1 MSKIHPTNL
10 LDQMS
15 TTKERVQELIAN
27 GQTEE
32 ALVLVA
38 QINDDAILL
47 QARYSNGKKQ
57 YNMGLVDFG
66 EWQRIQNQVNY
77 ALLELADKAGSTAAQ
92 PKPADDTPPPPAPPS
107 AAQYQVF
114 ISYNHSDD
122 LQARLI
128 KRFLEDNGIKVYI
141 DMDMPAGMFIDKFI
155 DEGLAQSNFLL
166 PVISKNSLASGWVNK
181 EVTAGFLAQRITS
194 KKVIPVRLDNSVFDG
209 PFYLQTMVDINKKV
223 EELKAN
229 AVKALELNIDI
240 RAFQD
245 DLSNQRDLQANLG
258 TMIETLKKVNV
269 IDLSDGRFEMGMNK
283 IVQAIKEI

>member
-1 MSKIHPTNL
+1 MPTA
-10 LDQMS
+10 
-15 TTKERVQELIAN
+15 KEQIQALIAE

-47 QARYSNGKKQ
+47 QARYSNAKKQ

-66 EWQRIQNQVNY
+66 EWQRVQNQVNF
-77 ALLELADKAGSTAAQ
+77 ALLELVDS
-92 PKPADDTPPPPAPPS
+92 PKVAPAKPENKLDAPQVQ
-107 AAQYQVF
+107 AEHQVF
-114 ISYNHSDD
+114 ISYNHKDD

-128 KRFLEDNGIKVYI
+128 KRHLEDNGIKVYI
-141 DMDMPAGMFIDKFI
+141 DIDMPAGMFIDKFI

-194 KKVIPVRLDNSVFDG
+194 KKVVPARLDDAVFDG
-209 PFYLQTMVDINKKV
+209 KFYLDTMLEINKKV

-229 AVKALELNIDI
+229 AVRALELNIDI

-245 DLSNQRDLQANLG
+245 DLSHQRDLQANLG

-269 IDLSDGRFEMGMNK
+269 IDLTDGKFELGMSK
-283 IVQAIKEI
+283 IVNAIKES

>member
-1 MSKIHPTNL
+1 M
-10 LDQMS
+10 
-15 TTKERVQELIAN
+15 TTKEKVQELIAN

-38 QINDDAILL
+38 QINQDAILL

-77 ALLELADKAGSTAAQ
+77 ALLELAEKAAKTPGKDESTPVA
-92 PKPADDTPPPPAPPS
+92 PPAPPAS
-107 AAQYQVF
+107 QYQVF

-128 KRFLEDNGIKVYI
+128 KRQLEDNGIKVYI
-141 DMDMPAGMFIDKFI
+141 DIDMPAGMFIDKFI

-194 KKVIPVRLDNSVFDG
+194 KKVVPVRLDDAVFDAK
-209 PFYLQTMVDINKKV
+209 FYLDTMVEINKKV
-223 EELKAN
+223 EEIKSN
-229 AVKALELNIDI
+229 AAKALELNIDL

-269 IDLSDGRFEMGMNK
+269 IDLSDGKFELGMTRVVNT
-283 IVQAIKEI
+283 IKAS

>member
-1 MSKIHPTNL
+1 MPTARE
-10 LDQMS
+10 Q
-15 TTKERVQELIAN
+15 VQALIAE

-47 QARYSNGKKQ
+47 QARYSNAKKQ

-66 EWQRIQNQVNY
+66 EWQRVQNQVNF
-77 ALLELADKAGSTAAQ
+77 ALLELVDSPKAAPAK
-92 PKPADDTPPPPAPPS
+92 PENKPAAPQVQ
-107 AAQYQVF
+107 ADEYQVF
-114 ISYNHSDD
+114 ISYNHKDD

-128 KRFLEDNGIKVYI
+128 KRHLEDNGIKVYI
-141 DMDMPAGMFIDKFI
+141 DIDMPTGMFIDKFI

-194 KKVIPVRLDNSVFDG
+194 KKVVPARLDDAVFDG
-209 PFYLQTMVDINKKV
+209 KFYLDTMLEINKKV

-229 AVKALELNIDI
+229 AVRALELNIDI

-245 DLSNQRDLQANLG
+245 DLSHQRDLQANLG

-269 IDLSDGRFEMGMNK
+269 IDLTDGKFELGMDK
-283 IVQAIKEI
+283 IVKTIKESS

>member
-1 MSKIHPTNL
+1 M
-10 LDQMS
+10 
-15 TTKERVQELIAN
+15 TTKEKVQELIAN

-38 QINDDAILL
+38 QIDQDAILL

-77 ALLELADKAGSTAAQ
+77 ALLELADKATSKAAGSPLA
-92 PKPADDTPPPPAPPS
+92 PPAPPAS
-107 AAQYQVF
+107 QYQVF

-122 LQARLI
+122 LQARLV
-128 KRFLEDNGIKVYI
+128 KRQLEDNGIKVYI
-141 DMDMPAGMFIDKFI
+141 DHDMPAGMFIDKFI

-166 PVISKNSLASGWVNK
+166 PIISRNSLASGWVNK

-194 KKVIPVRLDNSVFDG
+194 KKVIPVRLDDAVFDAK
-209 PFYLQTMVDINKKV
+209 FYLDAMVDINKKV
-223 EELKAN
+223 EEIKSN
-229 AVKALELNIDI
+229 AAKALELNIDL

-269 IDLSDGRFEMGMNK
+269 IDLSDGKFELGMSRV
-283 IVQAIKEI
+283 ISTIKAS

>member
-1 MSKIHPTNL
+1 MS
-10 LDQMS
+10 S
-15 TTKERVQELIAN
+15 TKETIQSLIAN

-32 ALVLVA
+32 ALVLVT
-38 QINDDAILL
+38 QVSDDAILL

-66 EWQRIQNQVNY
+66 EWQRIQNQVNF
-77 ALLELADKAGSTAAQ
+77 ALLDLADKADGASA
-92 PKPADDTPPPPAPPS
+92 KPSKSPASPEPPPS
-107 AAQYQVF
+107 SDYQVF
-114 ISYNHSDD
+114 ISYNHQDD

-128 KRFLEDNGIKVYI
+128 KRHLEDNGIKVYI
-141 DMDMPAGMFIDKFI
+141 DIDMPAGMFIDKFI

-166 PVISKNSLASGWVNK
+166 PIISKYSLASGWVNK

-194 KKVIPVRLDNSVFDG
+194 KKVVPVRLDSAVFDG
-209 PFYLQTMVDINKKV
+209 KFYLDAMLEINKKV
-223 EELKAN
+223 EELKDN

-245 DLSNQRDLQANLG
+245 DLSHQRDLQANLG

-269 IDLSDGRFEMGMNK
+269 IDLTDGKFELGMHK
-283 IVQAIKEI
+283 IVTTIKNA

>member
-1 MSKIHPTNL
+1 MS
-10 LDQMS
+10 S
-15 TTKERVQELIAN
+15 TKETIQALIAN

-38 QINDDAILL
+38 QVSDDAILL

-66 EWQRIQNQVNY
+66 EWQRIQNQVNF
-77 ALLELADKAGSTAAQ
+77 ALLDLADKADTSTA
-92 PKPADDTPPPPAPPS
+92 KPAKSSETPKAPEPPPAD
-107 AAQYQVF
+107 YQVF
-114 ISYNHSDD
+114 ISYNHQDD

-128 KRFLEDNGIKVYI
+128 KRHLEDNGIKVYI
-141 DMDMPAGMFIDKFI
+141 DIDMPAGMIIDKFI

-194 KKVIPVRLDNSVFDG
+194 KKVVPVRLDNAVFDG
-209 PFYLQTMVDINKKV
+209 KFYLDAMLEINKKV
-223 EELKAN
+223 EELKEN

-245 DLSNQRDLQANLG
+245 DLSHQRDLQANLG
-258 TMIETLKKVNV
+258 TMIESLKKVNV
-269 IDLSDGRFEMGMNK
+269 IDLTDGKFEMGMNK
-283 IVQAIKEI
+283 IVSAIKT

>member
-1 MSKIHPTNL
+1 MSH
-10 LDQMS
+10 
-15 TTKERVQELIAN
+15 TKEKIQALIAN

-32 ALVLVA
+32 ALVLIT
-38 QINDDAILL
+38 QIDDDAILL

-77 ALLELADKAGSTAAQ
+77 ALLELADKADAGSNPTIAPSPAAAE
-92 PKPADDTPPPPAPPS
+92 KTPPTPPTAER
-107 AAQYQVF
+107 QVF
-114 ISYNHSDD
+114 ISYNHADD

-128 KRFLEDNGIKVYI
+128 KRHLEDNGIKVFI
-141 DMDMPAGMFIDKFI
+141 DIDMPAGMFIDKFI
-155 DEGLAQSNFLL
+155 DDSLAQSNFLL
-166 PVISKNSLASGWVNK
+166 PIISRNSLASGWVNK

-194 KKVIPVRLDNSVFDG
+194 KKVVPVRLDGAVFDG
-209 PFYLQTMVDINKKV
+209 KFYLDTMVEINKRV

-269 IDLSDGRFEMGMNK
+269 IDLSDGKFESGMGR
-283 IVQAIKEI
+283 IVSTIKLA